1 MQDITTNNTASAIVA
16 PKDHHE
22 FPPSALNRFAAC
34 PIAYK
39 VCRGWA
45 GTQSAATERGT
56 LLHRAVYDEATYLS
70 LPEADRAAID
80 FIRENHLKPYPEEQ
94 GYIHL
99 HEHRMS
105 LKDENGEEINF
116 GTCDILLL
124 DPTKTVAMVK
134 DWKFGSVPVPPATR
148 NLQLIDYALCVF
160 QEFPSVTKVF
170 AEVVQPALEMGVEDA
185 GEDPAKANDKVAEF
199 HREDEEV
206 LLEAIRLVIRRCREA
221 NLDNPADYSC
231 TPENCRFCNR
241 LGCRVHRQKM
251 EQNFSLFKVE
261 DGQASAF
268 AQTDEG
274 KMTVEY
280 ANSVLLAK
288 KAIETAMEEKAA
300 SAQAVILAAGGSS
313 DFKVV
318 DGRTRRNVD
327 WKRLAEDLR
336 IPQETI
342 DAYTTTTVSK
352 PFLNPVARRSKLPPS
367 VAAKL
372 PQKRG

>member
-22 FPPSALNRFAAC
+22 FPPSALNRFASC
-34 PIAYK
+34 PASYK
-39 VCRGWA
+39 VCLGWA
-45 GTQSAATERGT
+45 SPQSAASERGT
-56 LLHRAVYDEATYLS
+56 LLHRAVYDDETYLS
-70 LPEADRAAID
+70 LPEADRAAIN

-99 HEHRMS
+99 HEHRMI

-134 DWKFGSVPVPPATR
+134 DWKFGNIPVPPAFR
-148 NLQLIDYALCVF
+148 NFQLIDYALSAM
-160 QEFPSVTKVF
+160 QEFTTVKTVF
-170 AEVVQPALEMGVEDA
+170 VEVVQPALEMGSEGAEENPD
-185 GEDPAKANDKVAEF
+185 KANDKVAEF

-241 LGCRVHRQKM
+241 LGCMAHRQKM
-251 EQNFSLFKVE
+251 EQNFSLFMV
-261 DGQASAF
+261 DGEQALAF

-274 KMTVEY
+274 RMTVDY

-288 KAIETAMEEKAA
+288 KAIENVMEAKAA

-352 PFLNPVARRSKLPPS
+352 PFLNPVARRAKLPPA

-372 PQKRG
+372 PPKRG